1 MRSPGSL
8 GVSNENHRDFKLQMR
23 LHGVLVGHRLTVEA
37 PERAPLSHGVNQALR
52 SADAFSQADRDLL
65 TDLGFPLEAL
75 RCASQTHYPATV
87 HPSHFDAGRI
97 GDLK

>member
-37 PERAPLSHGVNQALR
+37 QERAPLSHGSIKPFDPPTL
-52 SADAFSQADRDLL
+52 FHK
-65 TDLGFPLEAL
+65 P
-75 RCASQTHYPATV
+75 TV
-87 HPSHFDAGRI
+87 IFLPTLVFLWKHFAVPHKRTISLPCTRAHFDAGRI
-97 GDLK
+97 GEL